1 MYPSTVFLLSFLLR
15 RRRTHSED
23 IRKQKLELCVLPE
36 LLLLLP
42 HAARHEKEES
52 WASGTSLAEET
63 WASTGTPQSNEQPF
77 KAQKATKFIFLS
89 LKIQKQDGIEFPITA
104 QRSHAA
110 SVTSDA
116 VFQAGGHCRKAQLH
130 QMEFKALLSNVIHSL
145 FPG

>member
-1 MYPSTVFLLSFLLR
+1 MCPPRTVVAPATCS
-15 RRRTHSED
+15 
-23 IRKQKLELCVLPE
+23 Q
-36 LLLLLP
+36 
-42 HAARHEKEES
+42 AEKEES